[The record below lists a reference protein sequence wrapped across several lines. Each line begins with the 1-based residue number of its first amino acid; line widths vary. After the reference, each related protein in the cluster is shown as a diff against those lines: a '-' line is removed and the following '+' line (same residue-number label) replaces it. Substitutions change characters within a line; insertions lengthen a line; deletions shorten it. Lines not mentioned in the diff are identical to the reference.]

1 MLTIATVDWIMLEVW
16 NLNLN
21 YYHRLSHHIRSIRCR
36 SPLVAALE
44 LSHDT
49 SCGSLLSSLPRLGCD
64 RNTLC
69 VCHLCQHQ
77 LCHNTVNYL
86 LLEDSMQ
93 WHAHCVFPHDG
104 TTAFIRDLF
113 LGTTWKSHLLC
124 DASRTKFLHPFSTGW
139 MLTWSRTIV
148 GHEQLIRLHDGWTWS
163 LLETA
168 SM

>member
-1 MLTIATVDWIMLEVW
+1 MLLSNS
-16 NLNLN
+16 NLHVSTMQPAPALKYTSYTNS
-21 YYHRLSHHIRSIRCR
+21 YIRSPA
-36 SPLVAALE
+36 SK
-44 LSHDT
+44 HDT
-49 SCGSLLSSLPRLGCD
+49 SCGSLLSSLTRLGCD
-64 RNTLC
+64 WNTLC

-124 DASRTKFLHPFSTGW
+124 DASRTKFPHPFSTGW
-139 MLTWSRTIV
+139 MLT
-148 GHEQLIRLHDGWTWS
+148 
-163 LLETA
+163 
-168 SM
+168 

>member
-36 SPLVAALE
+36 SRLVAALE

-93 WHAHCVFPHDG
+93 WHAHRVFPHDS
-104 TTAFIRDLF
+104 TTALF
-113 LGTTWKSHLLC
+113 GISFLEPPGSHTCFVMQAEPNFPIHSPLAGC
-124 DASRTKFLHPFSTGW
+124 SHDPGH
-139 MLTWSRTIV
+139 IV
-148 GHEQLIRLHDGWTWS
+148 GHEQLIRLHAGWTWS

>member
-1 MLTIATVDWIMLEVW
+1 MYKLI
-16 NLNLN
+16 
-21 YYHRLSHHIRSIRCR
+21 HH
-36 SPLVAALE
+36 SPA
-44 LSHDT
+44 SKHDT

-64 RNTLC
+64 RNTIC

-93 WHAHCVFPHDG
+93 WHAHRVFPHDS

-124 DASRTKFLHPFSTGW
+124 DMMQAEPNFPIHSPLAGCSHDPGH
-139 MLTWSRTIV
+139 IV
-148 GHEQLIRLHDGWTWS
+148 GHEQLIRLHDGWT
-163 LLETA
+163 
-168 SM
+168 